1 MFGLST
7 SHILILGLI
16 VLLFGSRR
24 LPELGASM
32 GKALRAFKSA
42 TDGQFV
48 DDIAASS
55 PPASSTKAAAALTH
69 QPQESERVIVDQGV
83 SQTVKKT

>member
-42 TDGQFV
+42 TDGQLV
-48 DDIAASS
+48 DDIAGGTPA
-55 PPASSTKAAAALTH
+55 ASSTQTAALTH
-69 QPQESERVIVDQGV
+69 QNQESERVIVEQGV
-83 SQTVKKT
+83 SQTVTKV

>member
-24 LPELGASM
+24 LPDLGAGM
-32 GKALRAFKSA
+32 GKALRVFKSA

-55 PPASSTKAAAALTH
+55 PAAFSAQTTAELTH
-69 QPQESERVIVDQGV
+69 HNQESERVILNQGKGQIV
-83 SQTVKKT
+83 TRV